1 MPALEKIIIDVT
13 NSSLSEVEIE
23 WIRYRRFRLDDSK
36 DYALLGIKIQPRD
49 KNHENYVISKMNYN
63 ETEGCFHEFNGSSW
77 IHCNSS
83 FTDEIN
89 LILQNETTKNN
100 LTVKGMAPIARS
112 SPLGNSSFR

>member
-49 KNHENYVISKMNYN
+49 MSHENYVISKMNYI
-63 ETEGCFHEFNGSSW
+63 ETEDCFHG
-77 IHCNSS
+77 HCNSS
-83 FTDEIN
+83 FSDEIN
-89 LILQNETTKNN
+89 LMLQNETTKNN
-100 LTVKGMAPIARS
+100 LTVKGMAPIRRS
-112 SPLGNSSFR
+112 TPYGNS

>member
-49 KNHENYVISKMNYN
+49 MSHENYVISKMNYI
-63 ETEGCFHEFNGSSW
+63 ETEDCFHEYEGGAKY
-77 IHCNSS
+77 CNSS
-83 FTDEIN
+83 FTDEMN
-89 LILQNETTKNN
+89 LMLHDETTKNN
-100 LTVKGMAPIARS
+100 LTVKGMAPIRRS
-112 SPLGNSSFR
+112 TPYGNS